1 MRQLSLQRLYFT
13 PLNDIAVYN
22 NSMNPEQFS
31 QFLIITGLIF
41 IAIEIIIG
49 AISGFD
55 LLLIGVTLIIG
66 GIFSQL
72 TSSIEIGLIT
82 TILLSGLY
90 IAIGRN
96 MVKKMLAFK
105 TKTTNIDSVL
115 GKRAVVVKDI
125 AKHSAGQIKLNG
137 EVWRANASSDIL
149 KGTVVMIQSVEG
161 ITLKVEEETKI

>member
-1 MRQLSLQRLYFT
+1 
-13 PLNDIAVYN
+13 
-22 NSMNPEQFS
+22 MNAEQFS
-31 QFLIITGLIF
+31 QLLIITGLIF

-72 TSSIEIGLIT
+72 TSSVEIGLIT

-96 MVKKMLAFK
+96 VVKKMLAFK
-105 TKTTNIDSVL
+105 TKTTNIDSIL
-115 GKRAVVVKDI
+115 GENAVVIKDI
-125 AKHSAGQIKLNG
+125 TKHSAGQIKVDG
-137 EVWRANASSDIL
+137 EVWRAEADDNIS
-149 KGTVVMIQSVEG
+149 KGTVVMVQSVEG
-161 ITLKVEEETKI
+161 ITLKVEKDKNI